1 VTVSQSPCEKS
12 TQLSMILL
20 PRNLSYHLQ
29 LLLLFTKFGMGE
41 GDPGLHPRA
50 KFHRCGFKI
59 SWAYSPQDAKTA
71 NFWYICATM
80 GYILLSVTKL
90 EFFVQILEI
99 VFMLQNW
106 EPPSGYRRVYLYLY
120 LWTLCQIFHKDD

>member
-1 VTVSQSPCEKS
+1 
-12 TQLSMILL
+12 
-20 PRNLSYHLQ
+20 
-29 LLLLFTKFGMGE
+29 
-41 GDPGLHPRA
+41 
-50 KFHRCGFKI
+50 
-59 SWAYSPQDAKTA
+59 
-71 NFWYICATM
+71 M